1 MTTIIRVSIV
11 LATFNGEKYIK
22 AQLSSLLDALEEND
36 EIVVSDDGSSDHTRD
51 IILSVKDTRIHLL
64 PPSSRLGYQQNFS
77 RAISAS
83 KGQYVLFSDQDDIC
97 LPERVSKSL
106 QALNSHGCVFGDAIV
121 TNEYLHPTAVSY
133 FSQRCAKSFTACSL
147 FIKPAAIGATMACSR
162 KFLSSALPFP
172 EGVPHDHWLSVLAAA
187 RGELQVIRSPLIL
200 YRRHLGV
207 ASLTGLAKKRA
218 FALIARERAR
228 LFFALLF
235 WCCKRIFHHLKYKD
249 N

>member
-1 MTTIIRVSIV
+1 MTTIIRASIV

-22 AQLSSLLDALEEND
+22 AQLLSLLDALGQDD
-36 EIVVSDDGSSDHTRD
+36 EIIVSDDGSYDRTRD
-51 IILSVKDTRIHLL
+51 IVISIKDTRIHLL

-121 TNEYLHPTAVSY
+121 ANEYLYPTATSY
-133 FSQRCAKSFTACSL
+133 FAQRCAKSFAAWRL
-147 FIKPAAIGATMACSR
+147 FIKPVAIGATMACSR

-172 EGVPHDHWLSVLAAA
+172 DGVPHDHWLSVLAAS
-187 RGELQVIRSPLIL
+187 RGELQVLRAPLII
-200 YRRHLGV
+200 YRRHLGA
-207 ASLTGLAKKRA
+207 ASLTGFTKKRA
-218 FALIARERAR
+218 FRLIARERVQ

-235 WCCKRIFHHLKYKD
+235 WYCKRIL
-249 N
+249 